1 MAGRNQSLRCQPL
14 LGWLF
19 DSRAPALGPFTPSA
33 PGAHWGQVGGSNL
46 QLRASTFQRAKKRLI
61 ATHPNSEIELTDWNQ
76 RTLTISNRNTNR
88 LCSFHICS
96 VSLLLP
102 GESIPAREGESSV
115 QLRPPSPQNPI
126 ANLRLESRVT
136 RSKQTVAPSSNR
148 EKFQA
153 VPMNLSTSFPS
164 PAASRPLSRADA
176 LSYSLHSDSLHCR
189 CDTCNISPS
198 KSCSGVHFVQLSG
211 HVIAKHHALLIV
223 REASDPNQ
231 TARGRRMKK

>member
-1 MAGRNQSLRCQPL
+1 MAGYNQSLRCQPL

-19 DSRAPALGPFTPSA
+19 DSRAPALGAFTPTA
-33 PGAHWGQVGGSNL
+33 PGAHWGQEGGS
-46 QLRASTFQRAKKRLI
+46 
-61 ATHPNSEIELTDWNQ
+61 
-76 RTLTISNRNTNR
+76 
-88 LCSFHICS
+88 
-96 VSLLLP
+96 SL
-102 GESIPAREGESSV
+102 

-136 RSKQTVAPSSNR
+136 RSEQTVAPSSNR

-164 PAASRPLSRADA
+164 PAATRPLSRTDA

-198 KSCSGVHFVQLSG
+198 KSCSGCISCNKVGTSSQSTMHYLLSE
-211 HVIAKHHALLIV
+211 KHPTPTKQRAAG
-223 REASDPNQ
+223 E
-231 TARGRRMKK
+231 

>member
-1 MAGRNQSLRCQPL
+1 MAGYNQSLRCQPL

-19 DSRAPALGPFTPSA
+19 DSRAPALGAFTPTA
-33 PGAHWGQVGGSNL
+33 PGAHWGQEGGS
-46 QLRASTFQRAKKRLI
+46 
-61 ATHPNSEIELTDWNQ
+61 
-76 RTLTISNRNTNR
+76 
-88 LCSFHICS
+88 
-96 VSLLLP
+96 SL
-102 GESIPAREGESSV
+102 

-164 PAASRPLSRADA
+164 PAATRPLSRADA
-176 LSYSLHSDSLHCR
+176 LSCSLHSDSLHCR

-198 KSCSGVHFVQLSG
+198 KSCSGVHFVQQSG